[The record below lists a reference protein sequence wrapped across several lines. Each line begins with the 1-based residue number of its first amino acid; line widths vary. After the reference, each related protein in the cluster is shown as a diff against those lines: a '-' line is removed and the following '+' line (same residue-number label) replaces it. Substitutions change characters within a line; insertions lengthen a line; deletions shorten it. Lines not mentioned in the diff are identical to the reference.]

1 MFGQRLQWFWKSQ
14 HWGLPNVSN
23 SSYNLKINILCV
35 FYCTASSFSF
45 FQEHHWKKI
54 NAIFHF
60 INQLIFLDLPQTKTD
75 IKQNLNTTEFANS
88 WPHDLVLANDS
99 WCIWCFS
106 SKGWGLVI
114 VCWITAFCVEH
125 NVFQLGI
132 LLFFKIDKIIT

>member
-1 MFGQRLQWFWKSQ
+1 MILKESALRASQCIKLQLQFK
-14 HWGLPNVSN
+14 NK
-23 SSYNLKINILCV
+23 YTLC
-35 FYCTASSFSF
+35 FLLHCF
-45 FQEHHWKKI
+45 FFFFFPRTSLEKI

-106 SKGWGLVI
+106 SKGWDLVI
-114 VCWITAFCVEH
+114 VCWITACCVEH